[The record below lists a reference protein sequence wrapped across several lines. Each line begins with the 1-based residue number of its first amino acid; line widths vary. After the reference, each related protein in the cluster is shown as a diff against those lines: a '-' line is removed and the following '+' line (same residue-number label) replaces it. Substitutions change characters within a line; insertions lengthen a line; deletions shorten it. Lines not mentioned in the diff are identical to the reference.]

1 MRCAHEVMLKEDQ
14 RMRQRRAAEKAARQ
28 ALTATKAA

>member
-14 RMRQRRAAEKAARQ
+14 RMRELRAAEKAAREG
-28 ALTATKAA
+28 TATAKAA